1 MNLDDLT
8 EEELAELAENG
19 TDEEKRAVARH
30 PNANL
35 ETLLSLC
42 YEGFVDDVDQNP
54 LLPLHIEVGS
64 ENAVKILEQIAEQ
77 TEREERLE
85 ELASSVWMKVRQGV
99 AANRFTPT
107 QCLAI
112 LAKDPEVN
120 VRYSVAE
127 NESTLAETLSLL
139 ATDVDESVRSRVAAN
154 EGTLS
159 DILTLLYKDH
169 SWAVRSNVA
178 ENFHTPQ
185 NVLYILAKD
194 ESATVRRGVATN
206 QHTPPNIL
214 STLTKDDHPYV
225 REAAEDTLEKIKK
238 APR

>member
-1 MNLDDLT
+1 MDDDLT
-8 EEELAELAENG
+8 EEQLAELAEEG
-19 TDEEKRAVARH
+19 TDEEKRAVAKH
-30 PNANL
+30 HNANL

-64 ENAVKILEQIAEQ
+64 ENAVKILTQIAEQ

-99 AANRFTPT
+99 ASNRFTPT

-112 LAKDPEVN
+112 LANDPAGN
-120 VRYSVAE
+120 VRYGVAH
-127 NESTLAETLSLL
+127 NESTLAETLNLL
-139 ATDVDESVRSRVAAN
+139 ATDVDENVRSCVAGN

-159 DILTLLYKDH
+159 DTLTLLCKDH
-169 SWAVRSNVA
+169 YWAVRSNVA
-178 ENFHTPQ
+178 KNFHTLPD
-185 NVLYILAKD
+185 VLVILSKD
-194 ESATVRRGVATN
+194 VEKPVLRGVAEN
-206 QHTPPNIL
+206 EHTPPDVL
-214 STLTKDDHPYV
+214 SNLTKENSQYV
-225 REAAEDTLEKIKK
+225 REAARATLEKLKN